1 MNEVVF
7 KIPLNKEDLIQSD
20 NSRQYVVKRTY
31 SKQDLPRKI
40 EGRPTLKSTLAGECV
55 FSPIVLSLQKHT
67 RLC

>member
-7 KIPLNKEDLIQSD
+7 KIPLNKEDLLQSD

-40 EGRPTLKSTLAGECV
+40 EGTLKSTLAGECV